1 MERQRDR
8 NRGSHASSA
17 LHIKL
22 QSAVDI
28 RASSC
33 LALFAS
39 CSKRGKIGAISAGRC
54 VRVSGGFKF
63 EMTETKLLRL
73 GRV

>member
-1 MERQRDR
+1 MVATRPQE
-8 NRGSHASSA
+8 
-17 LHIKL
+17 
-22 QSAVDI
+22 
-28 RASSC
+28 
-33 LALFAS
+33 LAAMS
-39 CSKRGKIGAISAGRC
+39 GESDYKKRGKIGAISAGRC